1 MRDLPSHDQLYAAL
15 LARDPNYEGQALV
28 GVTST
33 GIFCRLTC
41 PARKPRPENC
51 RWFAGAAEAR
61 AAGFRPC
68 KRCHPEAAPAL
79 VTALT
84 AALERDPARRWN
96 EADLTALGHDPST
109 VRRLFRRQ
117 FGQSFLQM
125 ARAARLRAGAQ
136 ALPESV
142 IAAQLD
148 AGFESA
154 SGFRA
159 AFRRLFGHAPQEM
172 RGPGVALADWI
183 DTPLGAMI
191 AIADDSQLHLLE
203 FTERKALPQGLR
215 RISAHLGGRL
225 GLGRTAV
232 TDRTESALAAFLSGQ
247 DGRLDLPLRLH
258 GTAFQQKVWQAL
270 RQIPPGETRSYAQL
284 ATAIGAPTATR
295 AVAAA
300 NAANRLALVVPCHR
314 VIGADGQLSG
324 YAGGVWRKRRLL
336 EIEAAFARKAQ
347 EAG

>member
-68 KRCHPEAAPAL
+68 KRCHPEVAPAL

-84 AALERDPARRWN
+84 AALEQDPARRWT

-172 RGPGVALADWI
+172 RGAGVALADWI

-215 RISAHLGGRL
+215 RISTHLGGRL

-258 GTAFQQKVWQAL
+258 GTAFQQRVWQAL

-284 ATAIGAPTATR
+284 AAAIGAPTATR